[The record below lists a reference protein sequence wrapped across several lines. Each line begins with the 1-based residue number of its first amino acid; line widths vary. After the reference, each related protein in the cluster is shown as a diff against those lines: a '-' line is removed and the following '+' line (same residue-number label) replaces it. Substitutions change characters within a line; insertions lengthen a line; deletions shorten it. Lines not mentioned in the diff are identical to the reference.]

1 MKPFSLP
8 DMKTRPRIDLSRAPS
23 STRSMIMAS
32 SSSGRRPSEFW
43 LSPSRSNTAQA
54 MPCMSTE
61 KRQSRNAFM
70 SSMALYLAG
79 FVSMRHAKAYACA
92 ASPGVDP
99 RLRGMLYSAAA
110 LWMARALCPAVM

>member
-8 DMKTRPRIDLSRAPS
+8 EMKTSPRIDLSRAPS
-23 STRSMIMAS
+23 SARSMIMAS

-54 MPCMSTE
+54 MPCMSIE

-70 SSMALYLAG
+70 SSMVLEP
-79 FVSMRHAKAYACA
+79 H
-92 ASPGVDP
+92 
-99 RLRGMLYSAAA
+99 SAAA
-110 LWMARALCPAVM
+110 LCMARALCPAVM